1 MAIVLRNIDQI
12 FKSDGSEFTSGGGGG
27 MELGIQATTAGG
39 DTDYEFGV
47 TPISGITSMD
57 TSSLPAGSTLM
68 WDGTAWQTSG
78 LIIENI

>member
-12 FKSDGSEFTSGGGGG
+12 FKSDGSEFSSGGG
-27 MELGIQATTAGG
+27 MELGIQANKTGS
-39 DTDYEFGV
+39 DTDYNFGAAPV
-47 TPISGITSMD
+47 SSITEMD

-78 LIIENI
+78 LIIESI

>member
-1 MAIVLRNIDQI
+1 
-12 FKSDGSEFTSGGGGG
+12 
-27 MELGIQATTAGG
+27 MELGIQATNAGG

>member
-12 FKSDGSEFTSGGGGG
+12 FKSDGSEFTSGGGGI
-27 MELGIQATTAGG
+27 ELGIQATTAGG

-47 TPISGITSMD
+47 TPVSGITSMD

>member
-12 FKSDGSEFTSGGGGG
+12 FKSDGSEFSSGGG

-39 DTDYEFGV
+39 DTDYNFGV
-47 TPISGITSMD
+47 TPVSSITEMD

-68 WDGTAWQTSG
+68 WDGTTWQNSG
-78 LIIENI
+78 LIIESI

>member
-12 FKSDGSEFTSGGGGG
+12 FKSDGSEFSSGGG

-39 DTDYEFGV
+39 DTDYNFGV
-47 TPISGITSMD
+47 TPVSSITEMD

-68 WDGTAWQTSG
+68 WDGTTWQSSG
-78 LIIENI
+78 LIIEQI

>member
-12 FKSDGSEFTSGGGGG
+12 FKSDGSEFSSGGG

-39 DTDYEFGV
+39 DTDYNFGV
-47 TPISGITSMD
+47 TPVSSITEMD

-68 WDGTAWQTSG
+68 WDGTTWQSSG
-78 LIIENI
+78 LIIESI

>member
-12 FKSDGSEFTSGGGGG
+12 FKSDGSEFSNGGG
-27 MELGIQATTAGG
+27 MELGIQATKTGS
-39 DTDYEFGV
+39 DTDYNFGAAPV
-47 TPISGITSMD
+47 SSITEMD

-78 LIIENI
+78 LIIESI